1 MKANSSAEKTKVTFQ
16 VTTDL
21 EQKAKRAAV
30 REDRSL
36 SAYLRRALRNA
47 LAAEGELEGGD
58 GRREAAAA

>member
-16 VTTDL
+16 VTTGL
-21 EQKAKRAAV
+21 EQKAKRAAA

-47 LAAEGELEGGD
+47 LAAEGEIEDED
-58 GRREAAAA
+58 GRREALAA